1 MSTFSLIWLQ
11 SNQPEQLPIFI
22 GLTITVLTMDV
33 FLARPRGFCAG
44 VNRAIAIVNR
54 ALERSAP
61 PVYVLHEIVHNTHVL
76 EELRNRGAVFVEELE
91 EIPPGSV
98 TIFSAHGVSISV
110 EEQAKTLKL
119 RTIDATCPLVSK
131 VHRRMICLNT
141 LGYDVLV
148 IGHKGHPEVE
158 GTCGQAVGPVHVV
171 SKPAEIAALRVTDPA
186 RVGYV
191 TQTTLSVDDTA
202 EMLEAI
208 RQRFP
213 EITEPERTDIC
224 YATTNRQ
231 TAVRRLADRV
241 DLVLIV
247 GSKNSSNS
255 NRLREV
261 AEQRRIPAYLI
272 DHAEEIEPQWFKG
285 VARVG
290 VSAGASAP
298 EHLVVE
304 VVAWLQRFSPG
315 SVEEMEGEEEH
326 INFLVPDME
335 A

>member
-1 MSTFSLIWLQ
+1 
-11 SNQPEQLPIFI
+11 
-22 GLTITVLTMDV
+22 MDV

-44 VNRAIAIVNR
+44 VNRAIAIVNQ
-54 ALERSAP
+54 ALERYEP

-98 TIFSAHGVSISV
+98 TVFSAHGVARSV
-110 EEQAKTLKL
+110 EEKAQVLRL

-131 VHRRMICLNT
+131 VHRRMIRLNT

-158 GTCGQAVGPVHVV
+158 GTCGQAVGAVHVV
-171 SKPAEIAALRVTDPA
+171 SRPSEIAGLQVTDPA

-202 EMLEAI
+202 EMLKAL

-213 EITEPERTDIC
+213 EMSEPERTDIC
-224 YATTNRQ
+224 YATTSRQ
-231 TAVRRLADRV
+231 AAVRRLADSV

-261 AEQRRIPAYLI
+261 AEQRQTPAYLI
-272 DHAEEIEPQWFKG
+272 DHAGEIDPQWFAG
-285 VARVG
+285 VQRVG

-304 VVAWLQRFSPG
+304 VVSWLQHSSPG
-315 SVEEMEGEEEH
+315 QVVEMEGEEELISFH
-326 INFLVPDME
+326 VPDMNE
-335 A
+335 

>member
-1 MSTFSLIWLQ
+1 MEL
-11 SNQPEQLPIFI
+11 
-22 GLTITVLTMDV
+22 
-33 FLARPRGFCAG
+33 FLANPRGFCAG
-44 VNRAIAIVNR
+44 VNRAIAIVHQ
-54 ALERSAP
+54 ALERYQP
-61 PVYVLHEIVHNTHVL
+61 PVYVLHEIVHNTHVI
-76 EELRNRGAVFVEELE
+76 EELRQRGAVFVEELE
-91 EIPPGSV
+91 EIPRGAV
-98 TIFSAHGVSISV
+98 TIFSAHGVSRAV
-110 EEQAKTLKL
+110 EERARQLGL

-131 VHRRMICLNT
+131 VHRRMIRLHAMC
-141 LGYDVLV
+141 YDVLV

-158 GTCGQAVGPVHVV
+158 GTCGQAVGPVHVL
-171 SKPAEIAALRVTDPA
+171 SRPAEIAALRVSDPA

-202 EMLEAI
+202 ELLQAL
-208 RQRFP
+208 RLRFP
-213 EITEPERTDIC
+213 LISEPERTDIC

-231 TAVRRLADRV
+231 AAVRQLADAV

-261 AEQRRIPAYLI
+261 AELRHTPAYLI
-272 DHAEEIEPQWFKG
+272 DDAGEIDPQWLAG
-285 VARVG
+285 VERVG

-304 VVAWLQRFSPG
+304 VVAWLQRQG
-315 SVEEMEGEEEH
+315 AGAVVEMAGEEEH
-326 INFLVPDME
+326 INFLVPNLQ